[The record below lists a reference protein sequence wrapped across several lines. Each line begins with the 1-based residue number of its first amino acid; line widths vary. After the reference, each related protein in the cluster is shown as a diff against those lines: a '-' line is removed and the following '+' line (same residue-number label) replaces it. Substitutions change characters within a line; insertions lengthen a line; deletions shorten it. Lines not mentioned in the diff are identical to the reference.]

1 MLKLSKFGK
10 WSVTSGIGVSVGLL
24 AAYADGVSPSVLLL
38 GATAMSSVVA
48 AFFILL
54 MLNKVLRS
62 KK

>member
-1 MLKLSKFGK
+1 MSKYGK

-24 AAYADGVSPSVLLL
+24 AAYMDGVSSSVLLL

-48 AFFILL
+48 TFFILL